1 MGTCA
6 HACVLAHSVV
16 FLLPLPWQM
25 PDLFWRVPV
34 LPLLSPT
41 PVMCVLPGTTVLA
54 FGAVIPALEAQS
66 QGGYRTESLRDEWL
80 QAWLASACRAWLL
93 RGGASNNRKD
103 GFDTSWFH
111 CFMAKDCSSVDFLS
125 ECCWPQGRGDCGCRS
140 GPGEAEQ
147 RTPGWAGAA
156 AFLRTEDGT
165 FHFSCERCP
174 DFKTR
179 PKSSSPCRLQSR

>member
-41 PVMCVLPGTTVLA
+41 PPVMCVLPGTTVLA

-66 QGGYRTESLRDEWL
+66 QGGCRTESLREM
-80 QAWLASACRAWLL
+80 
-93 RGGASNNRKD
+93 N
-103 GFDTSWFH
+103 
-111 CFMAKDCSSVDFLS
+111 
-125 ECCWPQGRGDCGCRS
+125 GCR
-140 GPGEAEQ
+140 
-147 RTPGWAGAA
+147 PGWPVLAEPGYLEEGPQTIGRMGLIPAG
-156 AFLRTEDGT
+156 FTVSWPRTAPVWT
-165 FHFSCERCP
+165 F
-174 DFKTR
+174 
-179 PKSSSPCRLQSR
+179 